1 MPAPPGGHLR
11 PSLPRCAA
19 SIPLLAYTEIMAA
32 RLAAVTP
39 RRFALAWLAGL
50 AAALLLTWWLRA
62 GNSASVAFVF
72 VCSVDN
78 VPPPDFPDVL
88 FTFALEPLPV
98 FLLLSAA
105 AAYLVMW
112 AHVRATGRGRLFPAW
127 RLAAFLVGIGLVIL
141 TVFGPLAGYD
151 RVFLFVHMIQHFIL
165 ITIAP
170 PLILL
175 GSPMTLLL
183 IAAGPRRRERWIYP
197 ITHARWFELFTN
209 PVVGLV
215 LFAAVPVI
223 WYITP
228 LFERSFT
235 NDWLHFGGYA
245 LFLFAGIH
253 YWWPIVGGNP
263 THWNLPH
270 PVRLFYLFALVPI
283 HAFLGSLFYE
293 PSRVL
298 YEELAAQPRLWGP
311 SPLLDQQI
319 GGAIMFLA
327 GEALGLIATIAA
339 AAAWARA
346 DEREAKRA
354 DARLAREKARA
365 SAP

>member
-1 MPAPPGGHLR
+1 MR
-11 PSLPRCAA
+11 
-19 SIPLLAYTEIMAA
+19 A

-39 RRFALAWLAGL
+39 RRFALAWLIGF
-50 AAALLLTWWLRA
+50 AAAILLTWWLRA

-72 VCSVDN
+72 VCAPGN
-78 VPPPDFPDVL
+78 VPPPEFPDVF
-88 FTFALEPLPV
+88 FTVALEPVPV

-105 AAYLVMW
+105 AAYLLMW
-112 AHVRATGRGRLFPAW
+112 LKVRAGGRGRLFPAW
-127 RLAAFLVGIGLVIL
+127 RLAAFMSGIALVIL
-141 TVFGPLAGYD
+141 TVFGPLAAYD

-183 IAAGPRRRERWIYP
+183 VAAGPARRERWIYP
-197 ITHARWFELFTN
+197 ITHSRPFELFTN
-209 PVVGLV
+209 PIVGLF
-215 LFAAVPVI
+215 LFAAVPVL

-228 LFERSFT
+228 AFEWSLT
-235 NDWLHFGGYA
+235 NEWLHFGGYA

-253 YWWPIVGGNP
+253 YWWPVVGGNP
-263 THWNLPH
+263 TRWNLPH
-270 PVRLFYLFALVPI
+270 PVRLLYLFALVPI

-293 PSRVL
+293 PSQVL
-298 YEELAAQPRLWGP
+298 YPELAVQPRLWGP

-319 GGAIMFLA
+319 GGAIMFLL
-327 GEALGLIATIAA
+327 GEAIGLIAVIAA

-346 DEREAKRA
+346 DEREAKRN
-354 DARLAREKARA
+354 DARIAREKARA
-365 SAP
+365 AAP

>member
-1 MPAPPGGHLR
+1 MPLR
-11 PSLPRCAA
+11 LPA
-19 SIPLLAYTEIMAA
+19 LG
-32 RLAAVTP
+32 P
-39 RRFALAWLAGL
+39 RQFALAWVGGL
-50 AAALLLTWWLRA
+50 ACAVLLTWWLRA
-62 GNSASVAFVF
+62 GNSANVAFVF

-78 VPPPDFPDVL
+78 VPPPEFPDVF
-88 FTFALEPLPV
+88 FTVALEPLPV
-98 FLLLSAA
+98 YLLLSAA
-105 AAYLVMW
+105 AAYLLLW
-112 AHVRATGRGRLFPAW
+112 QHVRHAGRGRLFPAW
-127 RLAAFLVGIGLVIL
+127 RLASFLSGIALVIL
-141 TVFGPLAGYD
+141 TVFGPLAAYD

-183 IAAGPRRRERWIYP
+183 VAAGPQRRERWIYP
-197 ITHARWFELFTN
+197 ITHAPWFELFTN
-209 PVVGLV
+209 PIVGLF
-215 LFAAVPVI
+215 LFAAVPI
-223 WYITP
+223 LWYITP
-228 LFERSFT
+228 LFEWSFT

-245 LFLFAGIH
+245 VFLFAGIH

-263 THWNLPH
+263 TRWNLPH

-298 YEELAAQPRLWGP
+298 YQQLAAQPRLWGP

-319 GGAIMFLA
+319 GGATMFLA

-346 DEREAKRA
+346 DEREAKRH
-354 DARLAREKARA
+354 DARLARERARA
-365 SAP
+365 TGS